1 MDRKE
6 LLDMYKSLFDTWR
19 FEVNSHWQRS
29 SYFAAFETV
38 AIAAC
43 WKLVK
48 DSSVPRVEG
57 AVLSVLGF
65 LLTIVWFLNNQKTH
79 FYARYW
85 LERVGLVEQKLGL
98 KDEALDFAT
107 QILNRPRTDL
117 MKHPYLV
124 QAVPMIFFVLWA
136 GLFFS
141 VVWPCLRH

>member
-38 AIAAC
+38 AVAAC
-43 WKLVK
+43 WKLIN
-48 DSSVPRVEG
+48 DSSVPRLEG

-65 LLTIVWFLNNQKTH
+65 LLTIVWFLNNRKTH

-85 LERVGLVEQKLGL
+85 LERVGIVEQKLGF
-98 KDEALDFAT
+98 KDEAVDFAT

-117 MKHPYLV
+117 IKHPHLV
-124 QAVPMIFFVLWA
+124 QAVPLIFFILWA
-136 GLFFS
+136 GLLLR
-141 VVWPCLRH
+141 VVWR